1 MARRLVFGVLAL
13 VIGAGAGAAEP
24 VNGKLAKKA
33 LLSPKGAEA
42 AILAS
47 AALPP
52 DQAKVLSQVAADQPY
67 YGAIAIS
74 PDEGLMSEATFAAVN
89 YHNTEAASVA
99 ALAECN
105 AKKKAASAAVCAVAA
120 LITPKGWAAGSF
132 QLSRDATLAFRDGY
146 AKKGGA
152 LATSDVTGAFG
163 IAEGAG
169 AAEAAIAAC
178 AAKSPLAV
186 DCKVVIAD

>member
-1 MARRLVFGVLAL
+1 MVKRLVTGFLL
-13 VIGAGAGAAEP
+13 VMIGAGAGVAEP
-24 VNGKLAKKA
+24 VTGKMAKKA

-42 AILAS
+42 VILAT
-47 AALPP
+47 AGLPA

-89 YHNTEAASVA
+89 YHNVDAASAA
-99 ALAECN
+99 ALVECN
-105 AKKKAASAAVCAVAA
+105 AKKKAASAAACAVAA

-132 QLSRDATLAFRDGY
+132 QLSRDATLGFRDSY
-146 AKKGGA
+146 AKKAGA
-152 LATSDVTGAFG
+152 LATSDVTGVFG

-186 DCKVVIAD
+186 DCKVVIAE